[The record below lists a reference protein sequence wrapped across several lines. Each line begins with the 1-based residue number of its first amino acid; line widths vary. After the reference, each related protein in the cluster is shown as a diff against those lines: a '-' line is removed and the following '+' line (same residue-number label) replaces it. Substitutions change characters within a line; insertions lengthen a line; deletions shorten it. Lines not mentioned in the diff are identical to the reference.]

1 MSVLLFDVGLPGGTT
16 TIIAAVGF
24 FFILAAA
31 AYVLFRIMRKTVRMA
46 FRMAMVVTFL
56 FVFVVGG
63 IAVYWFS
70 TGSSSRPSQRPGP
83 TRQR

>member
-1 MSVLLFDVGLPGGTT
+1 MNAILSEIGLPGGTT
-16 TIIAAVGF
+16 AIIAAVGF
-24 FFILAAA
+24 FLILSAA

-70 TGSSSRPSQRPGP
+70 TGSSSRPTPRPGP